1 MKNNKFSKSYQTYNG
16 NKAFADLQENGSL
29 KVSVEGFGDGK
40 YKNDGFV
47 ISKDSMMEIC
57 AHLKD
62 SPQNNPAPFLQ
73 VNQKTYTLDE
83 KRAEQGMNAY
93 NPWTK
98 DEEDVLRRL
107 FNAGMAVED
116 IAQRMKR
123 GTGAIQSRLYK
134 LGLI

>member
-1 MKNNKFSKSYQTYNG
+1 MKNKLIRRSYHTYNG

-47 ISKDSMMEIC
+47 ISKNSMMEIC
-57 AHLKD
+57 AHLKN
-62 SPQNNPAPFLQ
+62 SPQNNPAPFPQ
-73 VNQKTYTLDE
+73 VNKKAYTFDE

-107 FNAGMAVED
+107 FDTGMKVED
-116 IAQRMKR
+116 IARRMKR
-123 GTGAIQSRLYK
+123 GTGSIQSRLSK